1 MYIAFYDEAGTLVN
15 QDGLMYN
22 LSLAMNETAYLLLN
36 DGFSSRSGSV
46 EYPSSMGRRYRV
58 ISRDIARSQDGIM
71 TKRNRCNKSTE
82 RLIERP
88 ASRKGMPGFILLF
101 LMMTLYP
108 SSRAAFWQNDDGFPP
123 ASWGHRICVT
133 PDGYATVGGED
144 GRILQFDG
152 SRWTYIPTWS
162 YDSFNVLDG
171 TSASDLYFGIGN
183 IIRHYNGSEFT
194 DSILDTDDTARV
206 IQIVSP
212 TLGWVLVGGTE
223 IFEFDGSRWEKKH
236 VLDTFYRSLFGFNE
250 DDLFV
255 IGDDGCI
262 SHYDG
267 TEWQRMTSNTTED
280 LYDIHGSS
288 PDNVFVCGP
297 EGTVLRYNGSE
308 WIDLNAPSSYFFYEI
323 WVFGS
328 DDVLL
333 APGLVHWNGSEWKE
347 LFNTG
352 NHYPISQISSN
363 DAGLTMFT
371 TLGGGVYRVEG
382 ETVTPCGGITSKNI
396 NCIFRKSPTEVY
408 LAGDAIIRFDGI
420 TTQLLYDGLQETVKD
435 MWVDEDGLIYLVSDR
450 YCWTFDGVT
459 LRVRCFNPDYYHFY
473 SVWGSSEND
482 IYIGGYDPVYPGDGL
497 YHYDGHDWTE
507 VLPDEYLYIQDIWGI
522 EPYPIY
528 AVGMCET
535 IAGFDG
541 QSWSLIRQDMKS
553 ERSFYGVFG
562 SSTDSIYAVGF
573 PGFMLHYDGVN
584 WDPIELNV
592 QSILH
597 EIDSLFS
604 GELILR
610 SGHNTMVNLGDR
622 WEYLDMN
629 HPIALDPAFI
639 WGDLNEKLYSYQG
652 NGSIWTWEPQGITFS
667 LMLSSFDFHPDDEV
681 FIYAYVQNFEE
692 PIENVPVVILLEVFG
707 ELFFWPSWS
716 QYNPQTGEGFD
727 VQRMDIAHGINRIEV
742 LPKMIWPYITDE
754 LSGIL
759 LYGAMLTD
767 DLTAIRG
774 DYDRVTIAYSYR

>member
-1 MYIAFYDEAGTLVN
+1 M
-15 QDGLMYN
+15 
-22 LSLAMNETAYLLLN
+22 S
-36 DGFSSRSGSV
+36 
-46 EYPSSMGRRYRV
+46 
-58 ISRDIARSQDGIM
+58 M
-71 TKRNRCNKSTE
+71 TKMLHDHLRS
-82 RLIERP
+82 
-88 ASRKGMPGFILLF
+88 GFILLF
-101 LMMTLYP
+101 LMMSQYP
-108 SSRAAFWQNDDGFPP
+108 SSRAAFWQNEDGFPP
-123 ASWGHRICVT
+123 ASWDHHGICVT
-133 PDGYATVGGED
+133 LDGYATVGGEN

-152 SRWTYIPTWS
+152 SKWTYIPTGS
-162 YDSFNVLDG
+162 YEDFHVIGG
-171 TSASDLYFGIGN
+171 TSASDLYFGVGRT
-183 IIRHYNGSEFT
+183 IRHYNGSEFT
-194 DSILDTDDTARV
+194 ESTLDTDKNARAIHV
-206 IQIVSP
+206 VSP
-212 TLGWVLVGGTE
+212 TLGWVLMGGTE

-236 VLDTFYRSLFGFNE
+236 VLDTYYRALFGFNE
-250 DDLFV
+250 NDLFV
-255 IGDDGCI
+255 VGDDGRI

-267 TEWQRMTSNTTED
+267 TEWQRMTSNTTND
-280 LYDIHGSS
+280 LYGIHGSS
-288 PDNVFVCGP
+288 PDNVFVCGM
-297 EGTVLRYNGSE
+297 EGTVLQYDGSE
-308 WIDLNAPSSYFFYEI
+308 WINLNAPPSYHFRAI

-333 APGLVHWNGSEWKE
+333 TLGSILVHWDGSEWKE
-347 LFNTG
+347 IFPEGANWTYYYIE
-352 NHYPISQISSN
+352 HISSN
-363 DAGLTMFT
+363 GAGLTMFT
-371 TLGGGVYRVEG
+371 TFGGGVYRVEG
-382 ETVTPCGGITSKNI
+382 DTVTPYGGPTSKNVT
-396 NCIFRKSPTEVY
+396 CIFRKSPTEVY
-408 LAGDAIIRFDGI
+408 LAGDAIIRFDG
-420 TTQLLYDGLQETVKD
+420 TSTRLLYDGLQETVKD

-528 AVGMCET
+528 AVGMGET

-584 WDPIELNV
+584 WDPIEMNAK
-592 QSILH
+592 SILK

-604 GELILR
+604 GEIIVR
-610 SGHNTMVNLGDR
+610 SGHNTLVNLGDR
-622 WEYLDMN
+622 WEYLDTH
-629 HPIALDPAFI
+629 HPIALNSGFI
-639 WGDLNEKLYSYQG
+639 WGDLSEKLYSYQG

-667 LMLSSFDFHPDDEV
+667 LVLSSFDFHPGDEV
-681 FIYAYVQNFEE
+681 YMYAYVQNFEE
-692 PIENVPVVILLEVFG
+692 PIENVPVVILLDVFG
-707 ELFFWPSWS
+707 EMFFWPSWS
-716 QYNPQTGEGFD
+716 QYDPQTGEGFD

-742 LPKMIWPYITDE
+742 LPQMIWPDILGG

-774 DYDRVTIAYSYR
+774 DYDRVTISYSRY